1 MREKQPKI
9 SYEPEADVLRIEIKK
24 GKLYDTIEL
33 GNFVIHLDKNL
44 KPLYME
50 ILKAKEFLL
59 RTNQSV
65 LKQIKEPLLVR
76 DREIK

>member
-1 MREKQPKI
+1 MRKKQPKI

-59 RTNQSV
+59 RMNQSV
-65 LKQIKEPLLVR
+65 LKQIKEPLLVQ
-76 DREIK
+76 DREK

>member
-1 MREKQPKI
+1 MEKKQQKI

-24 GKLYDTIEL
+24 GRIYDTIEF
-33 GNFVIHLDKNL
+33 GNFIIHLDKDL

-50 ILKAKEFLL
+50 IIKAKDFLL

-65 LKQIKEPLLVR
+65 LNKI
-76 DREIK
+76 RETAFVQGREK